1 LITLRNALL
10 GASMLVAAPVVGA
23 IGASAQPVTGLY
35 LGGAAGWKQPLD
47 REHMDQ
53 RRAFGGAG
61 AALNGRHKAQYDAGY
76 VGLMSLGWGFGN
88 GVRTEIE
95 GNFRSNELNKLRGSG
110 QPFSNIR
117 GSQRSYGVMA
127 NAFYDLDFA
136 NFGLGTS
143 IVQPYIGLGAGYVW
157 DEFNKVNASSQSTGQ
172 RLNINDTGARF
183 AYQGIIGAA
192 LPLTQFGVRGL
203 SLTAEYRYLGT
214 LEPRVN
220 ATAFSTNGTAN
231 RGKLEVENMNHSVLI
246 GLRYAFNQ
254 APPPPPPMAA
264 PTQAPAP
271 AAQPART
278 YLVFFDWDRADL
290 TSRAREIITEAA
302 QNSRRMQVTRIEVA
316 GHSDRSGDAAY
327 NQRLSQRRA
336 EAVAGELVRGG
347 VQRDQITVTAFG
359 ESRPLVPTADG
370 VREPQNRRVE
380 IVLR

>member
-1 LITLRNALL
+1 MTLRNALL
-10 GASMLVAAPVVGA
+10 SATILVAVPVV
-23 IGASAQPVTGLY
+23 ASAQPVSGLY
-35 LGGAAGWKQPLD
+35 LGGAVGANQPFD
-47 REHMDQ
+47 REHLDT
-53 RRAFGGAG
+53 RRAFGAAG
-61 AALNGRHKAQYDAGY
+61 SALNGRQKSQFDVGY
-76 VGLMSLGWGFGN
+76 IGLMSLGWGFGN
-88 GVRTEIE
+88 GVRAEIE
-95 GNFRSNELNKLRGSG
+95 GNFRTNELDKLRGSG
-110 QPFSNIR
+110 APFGNIR
-117 GSQRSYGVMA
+117 GSQRSYGAMA

-157 DEFNKVNASSQSTGQ
+157 DEYRKVNATGLPSGQ
-172 RLNINDTGARF
+172 RLNINDTAGRF
-183 AYQGIIGAA
+183 AYQGIVGAA

-203 SLTAEYRYLGT
+203 SLTAEYRFLGT
-214 LEPRVN
+214 LDQRLN
-220 ATAFSTNGTAN
+220 ATAFGPTGIASH
-231 RGKLEVENMNHSVLI
+231 GKLEMENLNHSVLI

-254 APPPPPPMAA
+254 PVPPAPPVAQPTPVQA
-264 PTQAPAP
+264 PT
-271 AAQPART
+271 AQPART

-302 QNSRRMQVTRIEVA
+302 QNSRRMQVTKIEVA

-336 EAVAGELVRGG
+336 DTVAGELVRDG
-347 VQRDQITVTAFG
+347 VARDQIMVTAFG

>member
-1 LITLRNALL
+1 MKLRNALL
-10 GASMLVAAPVVGA
+10 GATMLVAAPVVGSV
-23 IGASAQPVTGLY
+23 GASAQPVTGLY
-35 LGGAAGWKQPLD
+35 IGGAVGWNQPLD
-47 REHMDQ
+47 REHIDT
-53 RRAFGGAG
+53 RRAFGGG
-61 AALNGRHKAQYDAGY
+61 AASLNGRQKSQFEPGY

-88 GVRTEIE
+88 GVRAEVE
-95 GNFRSNELNKLRGSG
+95 GNFRSNEFDKLRGAG
-110 QPFSNIR
+110 QPFGNIR

-143 IVQPYIGLGAGYVW
+143 VVQPYIGVGAGYIW
-157 DEFNKVNASSQSTGQ
+157 DEFSKLNATSLPNGQ
-172 RLNINDTGARF
+172 RLRIDDSAGRF

-203 SLTAEYRYLGT
+203 SLTAEYRFLGT
-214 LEPRVN
+214 LEPRFN
-220 ATAFSTNGTAN
+220 STAYSSTGAIS
-231 RGKLEVENMNHSVLI
+231 RGKVEVENYNHSVLV

-264 PTQAPAP
+264 PAQTPAP
-271 AAQPART
+271 AVQPART

-302 QNSRRMQVTRIEVA
+302 QNSRRMSVTRIEVA
-316 GHSDRSGDAAY
+316 GHADRSGDAAY

-336 EAVAGELVRGG
+336 EAVAGELVRSG
-347 VQRDQITVTAFG
+347 VQRDQISVTAFG